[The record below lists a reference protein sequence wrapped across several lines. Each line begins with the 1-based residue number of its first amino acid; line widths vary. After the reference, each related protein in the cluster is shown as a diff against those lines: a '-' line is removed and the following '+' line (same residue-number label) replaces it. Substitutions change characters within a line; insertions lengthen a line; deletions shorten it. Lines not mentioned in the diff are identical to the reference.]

1 MLSKAIEKPGTMFTH
16 LQQHYS
22 RPLGTTLLVLMLLSM
37 LQFCLMPIV
46 NAQPSGLQPELPV
59 SVTSEES
66 VLAHG
71 CCLPDN
77 LAQVTAKAET
87 LCPECESAD
96 GLPQTFLPDHPEPL
110 FALLYIT
117 AQQTLDPV
125 HTIRHWQT
133 DSEPIILASRPDIY
147 LANATFLE

>member
-1 MLSKAIEKPGTMFTH
+1 MFTH

-22 RPLGTTLLVLMLLSM
+22 RPLGTTLLVLMLLSV
-37 LQFCLMPIV
+37 LQFCLVPVV
-46 NAQPSGLQPELPV
+46 NAQQSDHLPEPPA
-59 SVTSEES
+59 SVMPEGSLS
-66 VLAHG
+66 AHD

-77 LAQVTAKAET
+77 LTQVTAEVET

-117 AQQTLDPV
+117 AQQALNPV
-125 HTIRHWQT
+125 HTIRRWQT

-147 LANATFLE
+147 LANASFLE